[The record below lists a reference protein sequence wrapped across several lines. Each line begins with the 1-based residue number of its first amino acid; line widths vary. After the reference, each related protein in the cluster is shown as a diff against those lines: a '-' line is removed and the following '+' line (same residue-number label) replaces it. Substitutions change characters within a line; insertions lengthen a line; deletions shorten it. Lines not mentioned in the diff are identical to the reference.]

1 MYKIKQVF
9 FKTPYFYIGLIIF
22 YLILVLAPNKI
33 IYFTAY
39 PVVAYF
45 FYRHTKNITSSIV
58 YSLVLAFF
66 SELGIRGNLLVFGIF
81 ILVLLPFALRK
92 KLVSIKP
99 PDIFIF
105 LFFLW
110 HIVVLVFYPFEQTL
124 YGLLILGEM
133 ICLYY
138 LLRVFLIKT
147 DFKII
152 PRLFIS
158 MLLFQIFLS
167 TLQILLGHNIGL
179 LTEAAT
185 VTYPYGLTAT
195 EEENIFRVTASYAHA
210 NMYAVVLITILPFL
224 FLYQNWFVYA
234 IRVFWLINLLFTHA
248 RLAWFFGLLFFGYF
262 TVREYLQNYR
272 RKKLEYLIKIGGII
286 SVIFVFLPFFIVRLF
301 TIPQAI
307 GDRGSFGF
315 RIKLIQEAIHI
326 INQSPIIGIG
336 INRFQEVATANAQ
349 TDIFTFPLVEISQTS
364 EIHNLFAEIA
374 TETGLPALLLF
385 CLFLLSIYKYYFQFT
400 RNKTFQYKKYALIG
414 LTVLL
419 IISQF
424 HPVYLVNQFRL
435 FFLFA
440 ALILV

>member
-1 MYKIKQVF
+1 
-9 FKTPYFYIGLIIF
+9 
-22 YLILVLAPNKI
+22 
-33 IYFTAY
+33 
-39 PVVAYF
+39 
-45 FYRHTKNITSSIV
+45 
-58 YSLVLAFF
+58 
-66 SELGIRGNLLVFGIF
+66 
-81 ILVLLPFALRK
+81 
-92 KLVSIKP
+92 
-99 PDIFIF
+99 
-105 LFFLW
+105 
-110 HIVVLVFYPFEQTL
+110 
-124 YGLLILGEM
+124 M